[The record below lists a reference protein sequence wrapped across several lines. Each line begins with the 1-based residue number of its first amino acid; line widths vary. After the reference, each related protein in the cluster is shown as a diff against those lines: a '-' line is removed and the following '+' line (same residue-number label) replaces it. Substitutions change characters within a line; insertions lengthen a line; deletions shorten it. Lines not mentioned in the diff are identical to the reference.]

1 LRRRW
6 SARPSGSCRGWVLDP
21 SIDRRALA
29 PFAKSLFAV
38 ACEAALVIGW
48 PVGWALAT
56 QRLVERGEAR
66 VLAALGERPSRTVAR
81 LVPQGIVLGAILV
94 TTSLVLARE
103 AAAPGRVIR
112 ALLAQGR
119 TTCASATAPTTKGVP
134 FVSVTWLCAG
144 RASQGADPERGAP
157 RLVGRAPVSGVVFTA
172 EDASVSDD
180 LRRIELARARI
191 GLPISPDSTVR
202 LRTRELVL
210 RGLAPWARASALPPF
225 LRAAIVTSAA
235 FGSAWAAAIAIL
247 RGRRRRVSGV
257 AAAAI
262 GAAGPLAALA
272 LLRALELRVPEVAGG
287 GWLVLLAL
295 VPCGSLLAVLAAAA
309 LVTALPEGPGADSK

>member
-1 LRRRW
+1 LVGATIRLL
-6 SARPSGSCRGWVLDP
+6 PWVLDP
-21 SIDRRALA
+21 SIDRSALA

-56 QRLVERGEAR
+56 QRLVDRGEAR

-81 LVPQGIVLGAILV
+81 LVPQAIVMGAILV
-94 TTSLVLARE
+94 ITSLVLARE

-119 TTCASATAPTTKGVP
+119 TTCASAPAPTTKGVP

-144 RASQGADPERGAP
+144 RASGTVP
-157 RLVGRAPVSGVVFTA
+157 RLVGQAPVSGVVFTA

-180 LRRIELARARI
+180 LRRIELARAKI
-191 GLPISPDSTVR
+191 GLPVSATSTVR
-202 LRTRELVL
+202 VRTEELVL

-235 FGSAWAAAIAIL
+235 FGSAWASAIAIL

-262 GAAGPLAALA
+262 GAAGPLTALA

-287 GWLVLLAL
+287 GWLLLFAM

-309 LVTALPEGPGADSK
+309 LVTALPEARGADSK